1 MTVYV
6 THCDGN
12 YITRVISL
20 EESLRKNGDFRTLY
34 IIAHDQAT
42 RVQIESLNLK
52 FSRVIE
58 LSELEQQYPELRV
71 AKMNRSR
78 VEYIFCLSPFVVSYA
93 HFISGSSMVTYLD
106 ADLYFFKSPEF
117 AMEGFSENANV
128 SIIEHSF
135 HPKFLHLSEYGTF
148 NVGWMSFRMQ
158 KHGNSTLDWWKSA
171 CIESTSTLV
180 SEKVYA
186 DQKYLNE
193 FSSQFNETQVNVKLG
208 LNVAPWNIENYLQK
222 NTSEMEAFSNLVF
235 FHFSGLRMYGRFV
248 ILGLSGYSFTPSRQF
263 KRKVYKP
270 YVKSLYEAGKNLN
283 LNPQFDSRK
292 YKLREILKII
302 LHRDF
307 ILNL

>member
-20 EESLRKNGDFRTLY
+20 EDSLRKNGDSRTLY
-34 IIAHDQAT
+34 IIAHDKAT

-52 FSRVIE
+52 FSRVVE

-78 VEYIFCLSPFVVSYA
+78 IEYIFCLTPFVVSYA
-93 HFISGSSMVTYLD
+93 HSISGSSMVTYLD

-117 AMEGFSENANV
+117 ALEGFSENANV
-128 SIIEHSF
+128 SIIEHYF
-135 HPKFLHLSEYGTF
+135 HPKYVHLSEYGTF
-148 NVGWMSFRMQ
+148 NVGWIAFRMQ
-158 KHGNSTLDWWKSA
+158 KDGNSTLDWWRLA
-171 CIESTSTLV
+171 CIESTSTTV

-193 FSSQFNETQVNVKLG
+193 FSSQFNETQVNVKQG
-208 LNVAPWNIENYLQK
+208 LNIAPWNIENYLQK
-222 NTSEMEAFSNLVF
+222 NIGETEALSNLVF
-235 FHFSGLRMYGRFV
+235 FHFSGLRIYRKIIV
-248 ILGLSGYSFTPSRQF
+248 LGLSGYSFTPSRQI
-263 KRKVYKP
+263 KRQVYKP
-270 YVKSLYEAGKNLN
+270 YAKSLNEAGKKLN
-283 LNPQFDSRK
+283 LNPQIDSRK
-292 YKLREILKII
+292 YKLREIIKII

>member
-1 MTVYV
+1 MSVYV

-20 EESLRKNGDFRTLY
+20 EDSLRKNGDSRNLY

-58 LSELEQQYPELRV
+58 LSELEQQYPELRI

-78 VEYIFCLSPFVVSYA
+78 IEYIFCLTPFVISYA

-106 ADLYFFKSPEF
+106 ADLYFFKSPELV
-117 AMEGFSENANV
+117 MEGFSDDANV
-128 SIIEHSF
+128 SIIEHGF
-135 HPKFLHLSEYGTF
+135 HPKFLHLSEYGAF
-148 NVGWMSFRMQ
+148 NVGWMAFRM
-158 KHGNSTLDWWKSA
+158 HEDGNSTLDWWKSA
-171 CIESTSTLV
+171 CIESTSTSV

-193 FSSQFNETQVNVKLG
+193 FSSQFNETQVNMKQG
-208 LNVAPWNIENYLQK
+208 LNIAPWNIEIYLEK
-222 NTSEMEAFSNLVF
+222 NTNEIEALSNLVF
-235 FHFSGLRMYGRFV
+235 FHFSGLRIYGKIV
-248 ILGLSGYSFTPSRQF
+248 VLGLSGYSFTPSRQV
-263 KRKVYKP
+263 KRKIFKP
-270 YVKSLYEAGKNLN
+270 YVKSLFAVGKKLN
-283 LNPQFDSRK
+283 LNPQVDSRK